1 MMEAAD
7 TLIHAEPEVT
17 GPRLALAPP
26 PSEAVVTRPSRQHA
40 GSQVARRRFDRGA
53 IRALDVVVALGL
65 LIAMLPLVLLAA
77 IAILLDSPGPVFFR
91 SERRGYR
98 GRPLRMLKFRKMQD
112 GATGRPLTLDDD
124 PRLTRIGAWLARTKV
139 DEIPQLWHV
148 VRGDMSLVGPRPE
161 DPAFADMHPAEYR
174 DILSVRPGVTGLSQL
189 AFAEESRIL
198 DDDDPLSHYLDRLLP
213 QKMALDRLYA
223 ERQSLGFNLAILFW
237 TFAAVLLRH
246 PVAVHRGTGRM
257 RLRKR

>member
-7 TLIHAEPEVT
+7 TLVHAEPEVT
-17 GPRLALAPP
+17 GPRLVLAPAP
-26 PSEAVVTRPSRQHA
+26 PEAVVTRPPRLQA
-40 GSQVARRRFDRGA
+40 GLQTARRRFDRGA

-77 IAILLDSPGPVFFR
+77 IAILVDSPGPVFFR
-91 SERRGYR
+91 SERRGHR
-98 GRPLRMLKFRKMQD
+98 GMPLRMLKFRKMQD

-124 PRLTRIGAWLARTKV
+124 PRLTRVGAWLARTKI

-148 VRGDMSLVGPRPE
+148 VRGEMSLVGPRPE
-161 DPAFADMHPAEYR
+161 DPAFVDMHRGEYR
-174 DILSVRPGVTGLSQL
+174 DILSVRPGITGLSQL

-198 DDDDPLSHYLDRLLP
+198 NDDDPLAHYLDRLLP

-223 ERQSLGFNLAILFW
+223 ERQSLGFNLSILFW
-237 TFAAVLLRH
+237 TFAAVLLRN